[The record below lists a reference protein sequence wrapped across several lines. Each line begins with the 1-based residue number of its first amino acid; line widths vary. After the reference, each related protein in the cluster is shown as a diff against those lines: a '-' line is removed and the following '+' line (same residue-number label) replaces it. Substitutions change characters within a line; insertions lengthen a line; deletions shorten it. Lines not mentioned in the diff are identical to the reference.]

1 MTRVHQQAIKAG
13 PSAKIQETGMKA
25 LRNTKEITASL
36 SAATGSVARGQ
47 REGYKI
53 AERCAHTKT
62 QKSKDAH
69 GQEFELC

>member
-1 MTRVHQQAIKAG
+1 
-13 PSAKIQETGMKA
+13 MKA